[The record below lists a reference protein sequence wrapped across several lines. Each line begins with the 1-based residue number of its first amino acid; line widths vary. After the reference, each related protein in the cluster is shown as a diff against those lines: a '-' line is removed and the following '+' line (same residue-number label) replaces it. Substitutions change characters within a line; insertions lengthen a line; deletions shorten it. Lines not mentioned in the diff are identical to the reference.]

1 MVDLLVV
8 LLVVHLVGL
17 QVDLLVVLQVV
28 HLVDLHLEARQDILD
43 ILRMVL
49 HTADLP
55 IMDREDPILDHLA
68 KGILRTQEVRP
79 TLVMVTTNTQGTLD
93 PQGLL
98 ILKPHLLMEALPME
112 VRPIHLQV
120 DILEVPRIPHQV
132 DTHPHLAKVI
142 HHMVSIQDL
151 LVVVTLHPLS
161 IIKAIPHHRR
171 RDMDNTEVPILQ
183 VQEVKWVHLIP
194 EVHLDHLVVPLDIL
208 ANILVMIKPG
218 EAILVIQVVHLD
230 LILDLG
236 VLLLLE
242 HQVVLLVLVHPDQH
256 PQVVEL
262 HPHLDLQQEL
272 HPRPQFPVRLNKNR
286 ILKIII
292 IITICLLAF
301 SISYNHT
308 IFDLV
313 YLLQITLN
321 LIFLEKNLVSSLL
334 LQSKDC
340 NFSMK
345 IFLMKKCVFNFDFFC
360 QQL

>member
-17 QVDLLVVLQVV
+17 QVV
-28 HLVDLHLEARQDILD
+28 HLVGPQVDLQVALHLEARQDILD

-55 IMDREDPILDHLA
+55 IMDREDLILDHLT
-68 KGILRTQEVRP
+68 KGILHTQEVRP
-79 TLVMVTTNTQGTLD
+79 TLVMVTTNTQDTLD

-132 DTHPHLAKVI
+132 DTHPRLAKVI

-194 EVHLDHLVVPLDIL
+194 EVHLDHQVVPHIL
-208 ANILVMIKPG
+208 ANILVMIKHE
-218 EAILVIQVVHLD
+218 EAILVIQVALLDPIQHLEVLHHLEHLVVHL
-230 LILDLG
+230 
-236 VLLLLE
+236 VE
-242 HQVVLLVLVHPDQH
+242 VVLQDQH
-256 PQVVEL
+256 LQVGHHL
-262 HPHLDLQQEL
+262 HLDLQRERPIP
-272 HPRPQFPVRLNKNR
+272 HPFPVRLNKNR
-286 ILKIII
+286 IFEINII
-292 IITICLLAF
+292 
-301 SISYNHT
+301 NR
-308 IFDLV
+308 
-313 YLLQITLN
+313 
-321 LIFLEKNLVSSLL
+321 SLL
-334 LQSKDC
+334 
-340 NFSMK
+340 
-345 IFLMKKCVFNFDFFC
+345 FFIC
-360 QQL
+360 

>member
-1 MVDLLVV
+1 MGPMVDLLVV
-8 LLVVHLVGL
+8 LLAVYLVGL
-17 QVDLLVVLQVV
+17 QVDLLVVLQGV
-28 HLVDLHLEARQDILD
+28 HLVGPQVDLQVALHLEARQDILD

-55 IMDREDPILDHLA
+55 IMDREDLILDHLA
-68 KGILRTQEVRP
+68 KGILRTQEVHP

-93 PQGLL
+93 HQGLL

-132 DTHPHLAKVI
+132 DTHPRLAKVI

-194 EVHLDHLVVPLDIL
+194 EVHLDHQVVPHIL
-208 ANILVMIKPG
+208 ANILVMTKPG

-242 HQVVLLVLVHPDQH
+242 HQVVLLVLVLLGQH
-256 PQVVEL
+256 PQVVGL

-272 HPRPQFPVRLNKNR
+272 HLRPQFPVRLNKNR

-301 SISYNHT
+301 SISYNHN
-308 IFDLV
+308 ILDLV
-313 YLLQITLN
+313 YLLQTASNLN
-321 LIFLEKNLVSSLL
+321 FTFLKREFGIYFIAIK
-334 LQSKDC
+334 
-340 NFSMK
+340 
-345 IFLMKKCVFNFDFFC
+345 
-360 QQL
+360 

>member
-28 HLVDLHLEARQDILD
+28 HLVGPQVDLQVALHLEAHQDILD

-49 HTADLP
+49 HTVDLP
-55 IMDREDPILDHLA
+55 IMDREDLILDHQA
-68 KGILRTQEVRP
+68 KGILHTQEVRP
-79 TLVMVTTNTQGTLD
+79 TLVMVTTNTQDTLD

-132 DTHPHLAKVI
+132 DTHPRLAKVI

-194 EVHLDHLVVPLDIL
+194 EVHLEDHQVPRDIL
-208 ANILVMIKPG
+208 ANILVMIKPE

-242 HQVVLLVLVHPDQH
+242 HQVVLLVLVLLDQH

-308 IFDLV
+308 IFDQV
-313 YLLQITLN
+313 YLLQTASNLN
-321 LIFLEKNLVSSLL
+321 L
-334 LQSKDC
+334 
-340 NFSMK
+340 NFFRK
-345 IFLMKKCVFNFDFFC
+345 EFGIYFIATK
-360 QQL
+360 